1 MPLTDRATSRLGRA
15 LVDGF
20 TSDRVV
26 KVLARVRRLKEITDD
41 ERSVL
46 KRASE
51 LVARIDKG
59 DSILGRED
67 TDRQTFGSSREPAR
81 EVRMLLRIGGDDK
94 QIAEV
99 QRILKA
105 LLQDQLPS
113 NEDLKQ
119 AEAFFVEIGKDVL
132 RRSQTIEGL
141 PRTLGSFS
149 GYA

>member
-26 KVLARVRRLKEITDD
+26 KVLVRVRRLRQITDD

-46 KRASE
+46 KRANE

-59 DSILGRED
+59 DSTLGREY
-67 TDRQTFGSSREPAR
+67 TDQQTFGSSREPGR
-81 EVRMLLRIGGDDK
+81 ELRMLVRIGGDDN

-99 QRILKA
+99 QRTLKA
-105 LLQDQLPS
+105 LLQDQVPS
-113 NEDLKQ
+113 SDDLKQ
-119 AEAFFVEIGKDVL
+119 AEAFFVEIGKGIL

-141 PRTLGSFS
+141 PRSPGSFS

>member
-26 KVLARVRRLKEITDD
+26 MVLARVRRLRRITDD

-46 KRASE
+46 KRATD
-51 LVARIDKG
+51 LVARIDSG
-59 DSILGRED
+59 DSTLGRAD
-67 TDRQTFGSSREPAR
+67 TDRQTFGSSNELGR
-81 EVRMLLRIGGDDK
+81 EVRMLPIIGGDDK

-105 LLQDQLPS
+105 LLQDQVPS
-113 NEDLKQ
+113 NDDLKQ
-119 AEAFFVEIGKDVL
+119 AEAFFVEIGKGVL

-141 PRTLGSFS
+141 PRSPGSFN